1 MLRLVIVS
9 PKYQMNVGY
18 IARIAKNFGIEKL
31 HIVKPRANIVGKK
44 AIMFSK
50 HAQRICLRM
59 Q

>member
-44 AIMFSK
+44 
-50 HAQRICLRM
+50 Q
-59 Q
+59 